1 MAAWLGWGDDGAVEE
16 TDRAGQR
23 GAPGSPWRS
32 REPWQPGGPWHHRGS
47 WPHRQPGERWPRW
60 PLRRERE
67 GRLAGGVAAGIASY
81 AGVDVTIVRIAFA
94 VLAVAGGGAGIPLY
108 IAAWLLIP
116 EEGAS
121 ESVASHLF
129 RTHQAQ

>member
-1 MAAWLGWGDDGAVEE
+1 MDTTVNPETGPDSPGTSHEE
-16 TDRAGQR
+16 
-23 GAPGSPWRS
+23 P
-32 REPWQPGGPWHHRGS
+32 
-47 WPHRQPGERWPRW
+47 RQPGHDRQ
-60 PLRRERE
+60 PLTRPYH
-67 GRLAGGVAAGIASY
+67 GRMAAGVCAGVASY